1 MTDLVDMIKNRI
13 ARVSIDARYGCP
25 MSWDEAEKLLDI
37 IDKLQAEVERLED
50 FIEEIL
56 PKED

>member
-13 ARVSIDARYGCP
+13 ARRYYNNDHP
-25 MSWDEAEKLLDI
+25 LSWDEAEKLLDI
-37 IDKLQAEVERLED
+37 IVKLQAEVERLED
-50 FIEEIL
+50 IIEEIL